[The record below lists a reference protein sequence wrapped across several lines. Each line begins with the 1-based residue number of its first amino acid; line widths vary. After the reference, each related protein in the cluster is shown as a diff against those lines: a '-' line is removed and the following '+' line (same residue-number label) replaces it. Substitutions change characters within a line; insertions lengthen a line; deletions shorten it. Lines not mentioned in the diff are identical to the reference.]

1 MSDPVQELV
10 NAIAGMRDDLTR
22 VYEQIDQKAAT
33 PEQLKALAAAIGQAA
48 PEKLAEN
55 VKLAAAIAASEA
67 KAETKKTIDEI
78 KTLIASQDVISK
90 RLQSVEIDALNAT
103 KNALAVAVDVRKN
116 VVSVGLFSAVIGMA
130 LGLGTGWLL
139 WNPPMSYTK
148 ATCEAAGGNVV
159 NIMGGK
165 DDKDIIGYR
174 CGFPAAK
181 DIPPPPPLPPSPTS
195 AKR

>member
-33 PEQLKALAAAIGQAA
+33 PAQLKALAAAIGQTA

-55 VKLAAAIAASEA
+55 VKLAAAAVAASEA

-78 KTLIASQDVISK
+78 KTLMASQDVISK
-90 RLQSVEIDALNAT
+90 RLQSVEIDAMTAT

-116 VVSVGLFSAVIGMA
+116 IVSVGLFSAVIGMA

-165 DDKDIIGYR
+165 DDKDVIGYR

-181 DIPPPPPLPPSPTS
+181 DIPPPPPSPSS
-195 AKR
+195 KR

>member
-33 PEQLKALAAAIGQAA
+33 PAQIKALAAAIGQAA

-55 VKLAAAIAASEA
+55 VKLAASVAASEA

-78 KTLIASQDVISK
+78 KTLMAGQDVISK
-90 RLQSVEIDALNAT
+90 RLQSVEIDALTAT

-116 VVSVGLFSAVIGMA
+116 IVSVGLFSAVIGMA
-130 LGLGTGWLL
+130 LGLGTGWTIWHAPPHNTRLACDFIGGTVL
-139 WNPPMSYTK
+139 PVSKDNP
-148 ATCEAAGGNVV
+148 
-159 NIMGGK
+159 K
-165 DDKDIIGYR
+165 D
-174 CGFPAAK
+174 GFACVF
-181 DIPPPPPLPPSPTS
+181 
-195 AKR
+195 RVE